1 MKTLSYILRSVAH
14 QMLTGGYEKEVQ
26 HITADSRKAHRGS
39 IFVALCGTQVD
50 GHNYIDRAIEAG
62 CDMIVLEKEPS
73 HLQEGVS
80 YVKVPDTALA
90 LGLIAAEFYE
100 HPSEKLHLV
109 GVTGTNGKTTTA
121 TLLYEVFTRMGHKCG
136 LFSTVKNIVAE
147 REIPARQTTPDI
159 ITLNSLMSEM
169 VKEGC
174 THCFMEV
181 SSHALHQKRVAGVTF
196 AGAIFSNLTHDHL
209 DYHHTFA
216 AYRDAKKLLFD
227 TLHRDAFALV
237 NVDDRNGA
245 FMLQN
250 THAHKRT
257 YSLTRIADFKC
268 KILEESFQGMWL
280 TIDGR
285 DIHLPL
291 TGRFN
296 AYNALAVY
304 ATAVMMGEE
313 PVKVLEALSM
323 QNGVSGRFET
333 WTSGSGVICIVDY
346 AHTPDALENV
356 IKTINEL
363 RTQNETFCIVVGCGG
378 DRDKEKRPVM
388 ARIAASGADRTILTA
403 DNPRSEDPLLI
414 LQEMNAG
421 IPASRAA
428 RVVTIPDRAQAIRT
442 ACMTSR
448 RGDIILVAGK
458 GHETYQ
464 EINGVRLHFDDMEE
478 LKNYYK
484 NIIE

>member
-1 MKTLSYILRSVAH
+1 MKSLSHILRNVAH
-14 QMLTGGYEKEVQ
+14 KCIAGGYEKEVLS
-26 HITADSRKAHRGS
+26 ITADSRKARRGS

-50 GHNYIDRAIEAG
+50 GHDYIDRAIDAG
-62 CDMIVLEKEPS
+62 CDMIVMEKTPS
-73 HLQEGVS
+73 LLRENVT
-80 YVKVPDTALA
+80 YIKVPDSALA
-90 LGLIAAEFYE
+90 LGLIAAEYYD
-100 HPSEKLHLV
+100 HPSEKLKLV

-121 TLLYEVFTRMGHKCG
+121 TLLYEVFTTMGYKCG
-136 LFSTVKNIVAE
+136 LFSTVKNIVAGE
-147 REIPARQTTPDI
+147 EIPARQTTPDI
-159 ITLNSLMSEM
+159 ITLNSLMSQM

-174 THCFMEV
+174 TYCFMEV
-181 SSHALHQKRVAGVTF
+181 SSHALDQKRVAGATF

-227 TLHRDAFALV
+227 GLHKDAFALV
-237 NVDDRNGA
+237 NADDRNGS

-250 THAHKRT
+250 TRAHKRT
-257 YSLTRIADFKC
+257 YSLTRLADFKC
-268 KILEESFQGMWL
+268 KILEESFSGMWL

-285 DIHLPL
+285 ETHLSL

-296 AYNALAVY
+296 AYNSLAVY
-304 ATAVMMGEE
+304 ATAVMLGEE

-323 QNGVSGRFET
+323 QKGVRGRFET
-333 WTSGSGVICIVDY
+333 WISPSGVICIVDY

-356 IKTINEL
+356 IKTINQM
-363 RTQNETFCIVVGCGG
+363 RTQNETFTIVVGCGG
-378 DRDKEKRPVM
+378 DRDKEKRPIM
-388 ARIAASGADRTILTA
+388 ASIASQGASQTILTT
-403 DNPRSEDPLLI
+403 DNPRSEEPMDI
-414 LQEMNAG
+414 LQQMNDG
-421 IPASRAA
+421 VPPSHYS

-448 RGDIILVAGK
+448 AGDIILVAGK

-464 EINGVRLHFDDMEE
+464 EVKGIRTHFDDLEE

-484 NIIE
+484 TITE